1 MITRL
6 DVIEVGNQI
15 GKCLSESDID
25 EVLAIYPNEQDND
38 PTATWNLVIE
48 NCIYNV
54 INVINDNNLKTIK
67 NKYSEVVE
75 KMKILQIT
83 NNAIQEGIIKK
94 MLGKEQFTDTTT
106 NGDLIYSGSVFQ
118 EILHESMDENMKTK
132 LSKKVLEQLTELII
146 LCYKYEYIMLIDNP
160 K

>member
-1 MITRL
+1 MGAKK
-6 DVIEVGNQI
+6 D
-15 GKCLSESDID
+15 KK
-25 EVLAIYPNEQDND
+25 AI
-38 PTATWNLVIE
+38 
-48 NCIYNV
+48 
-54 INVINDNNLKTIK
+54 KR
-67 NKYSEVVE
+67 KYSEVAQ
-75 KMKILQIT
+75 KMKMLQFT
-83 NNAIQEGIIKK
+83 NNSIQEGIIQK